1 MASLYARPTVSSP
14 ARSVNRLHQLPATGR
29 AQNLCRT
36 MRSRELGGV
45 QGARDTHTHQ
55 PHAHGGAWQITAA
68 PIPVCLCVSHTYGG
82 VRTAAG
88 EF

>member
-55 PHAHGGAWQITAA
+55 AH
-68 PIPVCLCVSHTYGG
+68 VH
-82 VRTAAG
+82 
-88 EF
+88 